1 MAHLCCNVSAVLFLE
16 GRPQFKRRK
25 LDASATKADTSIPW
39 EESKN
44 ETKMAER
51 DAGRQTK
58 KETTKATSSLSDE
71 VLTEQDMLRQKEE
84 LSSITKEILE
94 LEDTKKQVLQE
105 VVDVIASYQFGL
117 STIHAL
123 TDLSAAPDA
132 IMPGNF

>member
-1 MAHLCCNVSAVLFLE
+1 LGSNVSAVLFLE

-44 ETKMAER
+44 ETKMAEE

-58 KETTKATSSLSDE
+58 TPETTATSSLSDE
-71 VLTEQDMLRQKEE
+71 VFIEQDMLRQKEE

-117 STIHAL
+117 RTIHAL